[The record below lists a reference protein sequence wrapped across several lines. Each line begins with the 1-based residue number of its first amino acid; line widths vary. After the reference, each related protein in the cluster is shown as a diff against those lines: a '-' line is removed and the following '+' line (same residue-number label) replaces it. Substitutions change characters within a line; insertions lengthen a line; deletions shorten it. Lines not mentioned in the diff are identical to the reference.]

1 MSVSGTWTGP
11 GRTRPGAGTT
21 GQHTTG
27 AAFSTDAR
35 VGSRAGSF
43 DGVDD
48 YVDFGSSAS
57 LMLTGPHTVESWVK
71 FTSFPAE
78 WIPLA
83 VVQKF
88 RYGLYYN
95 SAAKY
100 IRAHRNLGSTIYCL
114 DHSITFTPGVWYH
127 LVQVFD
133 GTNLY
138 IYING
143 ELKVQG
149 FGSTIAVANNTSNG
163 ALIGRGWNSA
173 DVYKFSGLYRRGRNL
188 QACSDAAEINKSYH
202 DGLGGLRCGGWTMTG
217 RTRRDTATMG
227 QHTTAPRSAPT
238 HGWGSRAGSFD
249 GTDDYVSGSTSGLPS
264 GSSPRTL
271 SAWVK
276 AGSGTQSR
284 AILQYGTG
292 SASSFQLS
300 IDSSNRAAV
309 GSSNGTITG
318 TSSLSDGRWHYVV
331 GVYEGS
337 GTNRSRHLR

>member
-1 MSVSGTWTGP
+1 MMPRHRLKAFAFIFLALFSSVAPSFAATDPDLVGLWHMDGDWTDSSGNGNN
-11 GRTRPGAGTT
+11 GTAYN
-21 GQHTTG
+21 G

-35 VGSRAGSF
+35 VGSRAGSS

-57 LMLTGPHTVESWVK
+57 LMLTGPHTIESWVK
-71 FTSFPAE
+71 FNSFPAE

-100 IRAHRNLGSTIYCL
+100 IRAHRNLSGTIYCL

-149 FGSTIAVANNTSNG
+149 SGSTIAVANNTSDG

-173 DVYKFSGLYRRGRNL
+173 DVYKFSGLI
-188 QACSDAAEINKSYH
+188 DEAAIYKRALTALKSTS
-202 DGLGGLRCGGWTMTG
+202 RTMTASAG
-217 RTRRDTATMG
+217 CAVADG
-227 QHTTAPRSAPT
+227 Q
-238 HGWGSRAGSFD
+238 
-249 GTDDYVSGSTSGLPS
+249 
-264 GSSPRTL
+264 
-271 SAWVK
+271 
-276 AGSGTQSR
+276 
-284 AILQYGTG
+284 
-292 SASSFQLS
+292 
-300 IDSSNRAAV
+300 
-309 GSSNGTITG
+309 
-318 TSSLSDGRWHYVV
+318 
-331 GVYEGS
+331 
-337 GTNRSRHLR
+337 